1 MNYRNGNINNNYFY
15 DKNLQGD
22 IIALTDVDRNIVVE
36 YTYDAWGEPTSATG
50 SMASTLGA
58 ANPFLYRGYYFEPEF
73 NLYYLQSRYYS
84 PVAGRFLNADSM
96 RQVNGSNL
104 FVYCGNNPIMFVDPQ
119 GNMAVSALR
128 MLSKNYT
135 NDLINS
141 SIVSYC
147 VLALNG
153 MGLYLAF
160 HEMAQIFIAKVFS
173 QKRLNVTLE
182 YSIPGIGEA
191 DIVAN
196 GAVWE
201 VKPLKGES
209 PEDQLKLYTKQG
221 TGLVRGYH
229 MDSITAKVMDGLK
242 MVITFGNSGQ
252 AYYCFYN
259 TKTGSPVKNVVL
271 YNAIKDYILAGCGAA
286 GIIIATA
293 IASDILTGG
302 IAIPTDALYLVAASA
317 TMAEIIDIGLE
328 NYGIAA

>member
-1 MNYRNGNINNNYFY
+1 
-15 DKNLQGD
+15 
-22 IIALTDVDRNIVVE
+22 
-36 YTYDAWGEPTSATG
+36 
-50 SMASTLGA
+50 
-58 ANPFLYRGYYFEPEF
+58 
-73 NLYYLQSRYYS
+73 
-84 PVAGRFLNADSM
+84 
-96 RQVNGSNL
+96 
-104 FVYCGNNPIMFVDPQ
+104 
-119 GNMAVSALR
+119 
-128 MLSKNYT
+128 
-135 NDLINS
+135 
-141 SIVSYC
+141 
-147 VLALNG
+147 
-153 MGLYLAF
+153 
-160 HEMAQIFIAKVFS
+160 MAQIFIAKVFS